1 MTRQLTVAR
10 YLQKN
15 PEWKDSC
22 LSLALPGKVGKR
34 KKLIFFFVGVMF
46 LELYYLIIVII
57 IIINILL
64 HKYYCFEEIKI
75 HEMFSNSIVCY
86 L

>member
-1 MTRQLTVAR
+1 
-10 YLQKN
+10 
-15 PEWKDSC
+15 
-22 LSLALPGKVGKR
+22 
-34 KKLIFFFVGVMF
+34 MF